1 MRKDKKIKSF
11 NVYLEGINIKY
22 DIKNDEYDDEKFH
35 FYVDDI
41 NVGYIYICLYESN
54 EIYLSSFTIFDKYQN
69 KGLGKIFLKKI
80 LDFIKSEYSEE
91 NIKLSVGYNNEIAI
105 NMYKNFGFKEDKQ
118 NNKYEFYMIKKNK

>member
-1 MRKDKKIKSF
+1 MSQKKTW
-11 NVYLEGINIKY
+11 
-22 DIKNDEYDDEKFH
+22 
-35 FYVDDI
+35 
-41 NVGYIYICLYESN
+41 ICLYESN